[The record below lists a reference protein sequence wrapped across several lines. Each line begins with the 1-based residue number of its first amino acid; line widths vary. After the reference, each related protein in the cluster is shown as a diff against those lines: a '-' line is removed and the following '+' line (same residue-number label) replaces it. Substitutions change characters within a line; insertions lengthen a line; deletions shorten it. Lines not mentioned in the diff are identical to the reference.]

1 MALLG
6 DVFRKSNRTQRAIQY
21 YQMSLQLDPFLW
33 SSFQA
38 LTDLGVAVDVPTV
51 FGVPKPAT
59 AATTAAKTPLQPH
72 PPSPG
77 LTPIHQN
84 TTLERE
90 TPSNTVVLRRAR
102 QVANRGYYPPS
113 PETPSLSTVTRSM
126 RYLQGLGESEPRS
139 LFLEEEKGDVQSIL
153 QTLAT
158 VGKAY
163 QELCHYQCQACL
175 DTFKMLPLSHQNTSW
190 VLHQQGKAYLELN
203 EFTAAQRCLEH
214 MKHLEPARL
223 EGLELLSTVYWHQKK
238 EVDLASLAQH
248 VVAWDKRSPQAWCVV
263 GNCFSLQKDH
273 EAALSFFKRSLQL
286 DPDFT
291 YTHTLCG
298 YEYMAN
304 EDFEP
309 AMACFRQAIRTNERH
324 YNAWYGLGCIYH
336 RQEKYDLA
344 EYHFERACQIHPTSS
359 ILRCNWG
366 ISQHAN
372 GKAYQALET
381 LSEASRL
388 DPGNPQARF
397 QRATIYSALHRPQE
411 AALELEKVRD
421 AAPREATVHFCLG
434 KVYKRLGRLDDAMK
448 CFLAAMDLD
457 PKDSQMIK
465 SAMDKLDDPDI
476 DEETMIP
483 F

>member
-1 MALLG
+1 
-6 DVFRKSNRTQRAIQY
+6 
-21 YQMSLQLDPFLW
+21 MSLQLDPFLW

-38 LTDLGVAVDVPTV
+38 LAELGVSVDVPTV
-51 FGVPKPAT
+51 FGVNSHNNNSKNPA
-59 AATTAAKTPLQPH
+59 AGPHPLSSKTPLQPKAAAA
-72 PPSPG
+72 PLETPG

-84 TTLERE
+84 SNTTMMEST
-90 TPSNTVVLRRAR
+90 TPSSNASVLRRAR
-102 QVANRGYYPPS
+102 QVASRSYYPPS

-139 LFLEEEKGDVQSIL
+139 LFIDTDEKGGGDIQSIL
-153 QTLAT
+153 HTLAT

-175 DTFKMLPLSHQNTSW
+175 DTLKTLPLSHQNTSW
-190 VLHQQGKAYLELN
+190 VLHQQGKAHLELN
-203 EFTAAQRCLEH
+203 QFTAAQRCLEH
-214 MKHLEPARL
+214 MKHLEPGRL

-238 EVDLASLAQH
+238 EVALASLAQH
-248 VVAWDKRSPQAWCVV
+248 VVAWNKTSPQAWCVV

-344 EYHFERACQIHPTSS
+344 EYHFERACQIHPSSS

-388 DPGNPQARF
+388 DPCNAQARF

-434 KVYKRLGRLDDAMK
+434 KVYKRLGRLEDAMK
-448 CFLAAMDLD
+448 CFLVAMDLD

-465 SAMDKLDDPDI
+465 SAMDKLDNPDI